1 MSFGQRLLSFVVFLL
16 LTVITFGT
24 YPIYFYITTKRE
36 EIALLRQIRDRL
48 ALLPEIDD
56 KLDRL

>member
-1 MSFGQRLLSFVVFLL
+1 MSFADRLMSFLVFLL

-36 EIALLRQIRDRL
+36 EIALLRQIS
-48 ALLPEIDD
+48 E
-56 KLDRL
+56 KLDRIR

>member
-1 MSFGQRLLSFVVFLL
+1 MSFGQRLLSFLVFLL
-16 LTVITFGT
+16 LTVCTLGT
-24 YPIYFYITTKRE
+24 YPLYFYITTKRE
-36 EIALLRQIRDRL
+36 EIALLRQINDKL

>member
-1 MSFGQRLLSFVVFLL
+1 MSFGQRLLSFFVFLL
-16 LTVITFGT
+16 LTACTFGT

-36 EIALLRQIRDRL
+36 EIALLRQINDKL

-56 KLDRL
+56 KLDRM

>member
-1 MSFGQRLLSFVVFLL
+1 MSFADRLMSFFVFLF

-24 YPIYFYITTKRE
+24 YPIYFLVTTRRE
-36 EIALLRQIRDRL
+36 ELALLREIR
-48 ALLPEIDD
+48 D